1 MSWRLLILA
10 ATLISACAVHPR
22 AVIVAPASMSQDDVL
37 PVYVGTT
44 RATDSL
50 GRPSRDAVSA
60 PLSFAVHTVA
70 YPEDRAAGDVPM
82 ARGVPN
88 PASQFAIAGIDPFAG
103 QTAFSSDLASK
114 LRERPAGRR
123 TVLVY
128 VHGFNVTYAEGLFRT
143 AQIMRDWQIQ
153 HVSAYFSWPST
164 LSPFDYAHDEQASSA
179 ARKDFVRFLEA
190 IVVAQAESIILV
202 GHSLGAGLVV
212 EALSDLQAA
221 SDKSVISTIGGV
233 FLASPDIGVERFDNL
248 LRSIPAR
255 PDPFVI
261 FTSTEDWILRLSSIM
276 HGEPERLGSLDNPHS
291 LEGHDTL
298 VIDLSEYSEGYV
310 NHRVA
315 FSSPQLLAE
324 LDAWTSRPDEI
335 GHAMR
340 MLTGRETATNPQR

>member
-10 ATLISACAVHPR
+10 ATLLSACAVHPR

-60 PLSFAVHTVA
+60 PLSFATHLVA

-88 PASQFAIAGIDPFAG
+88 PASEFAIAGIDPFAT
-103 QTAFSSDLASK
+103 QTAFSNGLASK

-153 HVSAYFSWPST
+153 HVPAYFSWPST

-179 ARKDFVRFLEA
+179 ARQDFVRFLES
-190 IVVAQAESIILV
+190 IVDAQTESIILV

-212 EALSDLQAA
+212 EALSDLQAEL
-221 SDKSVISTIGGV
+221 DKSVISAIGGV
-233 FLASPDIGVERFDNL
+233 FLASPDMNVERFENL
-248 LRSIPAR
+248 LRSIPDR
-255 PDPFVI
+255 PEPFVI
-261 FTSTEDWILRLSSIM
+261 FTSTQDWILRLSSIM
-276 HGEPERLGSLDNPHS
+276 HGGPERLGALDNPND
-291 LEGHDTL
+291 LGVLDTL
-298 VIDLSEYSEGYV
+298 LIDLSEYNEGYV

-315 FSSPQLLAE
+315 FSSPRLLSE

-335 GHAMR
+335 GRALR
-340 MLTGRETATNPQR
+340 ILRGSEATLSARQ